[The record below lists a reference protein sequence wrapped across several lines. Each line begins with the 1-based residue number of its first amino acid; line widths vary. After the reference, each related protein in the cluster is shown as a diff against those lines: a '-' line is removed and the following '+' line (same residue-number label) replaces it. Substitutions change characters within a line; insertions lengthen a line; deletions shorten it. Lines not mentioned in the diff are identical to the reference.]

1 MDGRAG
7 NECFILPKA
16 DHECG
21 APTGTTTDLHFT
33 VLPFISRTGEPSSA
47 QLASNNH
54 YTLDETVLDMVFQR
68 NAALAA
74 TQVAAEQQKKAAD
87 ANKTEGL
94 QAALRKFDSCPNGL
108 TAPELR
114 ALVMAGSKSSDS
126 PVKKKKQELQE
137 QLYREPRYSR
147 VKLLAEEV

>member
-1 MDGRAG
+1 
-7 NECFILPKA
+7 
-16 DHECG
+16 
-21 APTGTTTDLHFT
+21 
-33 VLPFISRTGEPSSA
+33 
-47 QLASNNH
+47 LASNNH

-87 ANKTEGL
+87 AKKTEGL

-108 TAPELR
+108 TAPKLR

-147 VKLLAEEV
+147 VKLLAEEVRRTLTFDAAETLATLFGNNTASTPSDPLTAV